1 MERRQIILAVVLLFS
16 VATYFLPWFT
26 AKVSFNG
33 EVLTETS
40 YGYYYVVP
48 IVTPY
53 FVPTGVF
60 CVIGLVLST
69 ISFKRM
75 RRFQLLNIIAGIL
88 TLLGTI
94 SSFVYAFN
102 VAASKVPSDS
112 ISWSV
117 NVWGEYGMGLMFLFG
132 LLIATI
138 GAFQKLYGALRG
150 LYVEM
155 KPLVK
160 IGVCGAGIICLIIG
174 MAFITI
180 SIYSLVGGNVEFV
193 IQEKTLT
200 SEKGAIIFSGIGAIV
215 LIIGALMTFVGFKK
229 IK

>member
-16 VATYFLPWFT
+16 VTTYFLPWFT

-33 EVLTETS
+33 EILTEAS

-88 TLLGTI
+88 ILLGTI
-94 SSFVYAFN
+94 SSFVYTFN

-132 LLIATI
+132 LLIAII

-150 LYVEM
+150 LYLEM

-174 MAFITI
+174 IAFIII
-180 SIYSLVGGNVEFV
+180 SIHSLLGGNVQFFV
-193 IQEKTLT
+193 QERMLT
-200 SEKGAIIFSGIGAIV
+200 PEEGARFFLSVGTIV
-215 LIIGALMTFVGFKK
+215 SIIGATLTVIGFKK
-229 IK
+229 MK